1 MMPNVMRCGHST
13 ARQIPAGLLQC
24 CCAVSLI
31 KAKHDLI
38 RIGLITADMRG
49 SACLALAA
57 FALPAPA
64 AAQSAFEF
72 GASYTADLLTASA
85 GSPVHGA
92 DFVGRADAWAD
103 FKGPVVG
110 LDALSAHLDLVAV
123 HGPDFSGNRVG
134 AYQTVSSLEAD
145 TLPHVYEAW
154 AQWKP
159 NDFVSAKAGLI
170 DLNAEFDIQNTG
182 ALFVN
187 SAFGIGPEISQ
198 SGLSGPS
205 IFPMT
210 SSAFVL
216 RLQRGRKALAL
227 GFFDS
232 LAGARH
238 DPRRMAVRFPG
249 TTGALLIAE
258 TRLPVGTWLLQAG
271 GWHHTTRF
279 EALDPGAP
287 PALSRGAYG
296 MLEGAVTR
304 KLSAWIRLGVADA
317 RANPVA
323 AYLGGGAVATVGQ
336 WRVGFAAAHARLG
349 AAARRALF
357 APERARRAETVLELT
372 AQRQLAPW
380 FNIQPDLQYVIHP
393 GWDRGLHNTL
403 VAGMRFSFAIPE

>member
-1 MMPNVMRCGHST
+1 MKR
-13 ARQIPAGLLQC
+13 
-24 CCAVSLI
+24 SLRL
-31 KAKHDLI
+31 AF
-38 RIGLITADMRG
+38 A
-49 SACLALAA
+49 ALALAA
-57 FALPAPA
+57 PGLAVPASA
-64 AAQSAFEF
+64 AAQSVLDF
-72 GASYTADLLTASA
+72 GGSYTADALAAVRGDLD
-85 GSPVHGA
+85 HGT
-92 DFVGRADAWAD
+92 DLVGRADAWVD
-103 FKGPVVG
+103 FKGPVIG
-110 LDALSAHLDLVAV
+110 LDAWSAHLDVMAV
-123 HGPDFSGNRVG
+123 HGPDFSGRRVG
-134 AYQTVSSLEAD
+134 AFQTVSSIEAD

-198 SGLSGPS
+198 SGLAGPS

-210 SSAFVL
+210 SSAIVV

-227 GFFDS
+227 GLFDS

-238 DPRRMAVRFPG
+238 DPRLLAVRFPG

-271 GWHHTTRF
+271 AWHHTTRF
-279 EALDPGAP
+279 EALDPAEG

-304 KLSAWIRLGVADA
+304 QLSAWIRFGIADS

-323 AYLGGGAVATVGQ
+323 AYLGGGAVATVGE
-336 WRVGFAAAHARLG
+336 WRMGFAVAHARLG
-349 AAARRALF
+349 SAARRTLF
-357 APERARRAETVLELT
+357 APDRARRAETVLELT

-393 GWDRGLHNTL
+393 GWDRSAHSALI
-403 VAGMRFSFAIPE
+403 AGMRFSFAIPE